1 VDVII
6 RIVLTFLLIQT
17 LVVIA
22 IMIVAL
28 LVARPEV
35 PLLGR
40 ELRSQ
45 VLTRS
50 LHFLT
55 RLLSRGFRL
64 AARLARFVRTKLFL
78 PVYPF

>member
-1 VDVII
+1 MDVII

-17 LVVIA
+17 LLVIA

-45 VLTRS
+45 ALTRS

-55 RLLSRGFRL
+55 RLLHRGFRL
-64 AARLARFVRTKLFL
+64 VARLARFVRTKLFL

>member
-1 VDVII
+1 MDVII